1 MAEQDDGD
9 KTEEPSEKKL
19 REAREKGQF
28 AKSREFAPLS
38 VLAVGYA
45 GFLTLS
51 PSWGTAHTD
60 FTTNTFRWTGAVEQD
75 YRSAILQ
82 MSANAMQHLWDIMG
96 IPFILFWFLVVALNM
111 AHNRFVIPKEALKF
125 DLKKID
131 PISNAKE
138 KFFSFNPLVE
148 LVKSLM
154 KLFLLGYIV
163 WRIVGSQWVNFPTLL
178 WSTPQQTL
186 QHLHNTVWDV
196 FWGCIPMIIV
206 IAILD
211 FGYQWYDNRKKLMMS
226 RQEIKDEMK
235 NTEGNPEVK
244 AQQRKRAQQR
254 LQATISKNVPKAD
267 VVVVNPTHFAVA
279 LRYDKAEADAPV
291 VVAKGV
297 DFLALRIRLLADQ
310 HDVPIVENPPLAR
323 GLYFQTKEGH
333 QIHPD
338 FYAAVAEVL
347 AMIYRRRNQQGNQ
360 TNLPM

>member
-51 PSWGTAHTD
+51 PSWSIAHMD
-60 FTTNTFRWTGAVEQD
+60 FSTTVFRWTIAVSENPQT
-75 YRSAILQ
+75 AMMQ
-82 MSANAMQHLWDIMG
+82 MSANAMQHLWDVLG
-96 IPFILFWFLVVALNM
+96 IPMVLLWVLVVALNM
-111 AHNRFVIPKEALKF
+111 AHNRFILPKESLKI
-125 DLKKID
+125 DWKKVD
-131 PISNAKE
+131 PISNSKE
-138 KFFSFNPLVE
+138 KFFSLNPFVE
-148 LVKSLM
+148 LFKSLL
-154 KLFLLGYIV
+154 KLGLLGYIV
-163 WRIVGSQWVNFPTLL
+163 WRVVGSQWSTFPTLL
-178 WSTPQQTL
+178 WTTPVRAMSL
-186 QHLHNTVWDV
+186 LHDMVWDI
-196 FWGCIPMIIV
+196 FWGCIPMVIV

-244 AQQRKRAQQR
+244 AQQRKLAQSR
-254 LQATISKNVPKAD
+254 LAATINQKVPKAD
-267 VVVVNPTHFAVA
+267 VVVVNPTHFSVA
-279 LRYDKAEADAPV
+279 LRYDRTEADAPV

-310 HDVPIVENPPLAR
+310 HDIPIIENPPLAR
-323 GLYFQTKEGH
+323 GLYFQTKEGQ
-333 QIHPD
+333 QIPPD
-338 FYAAVAEVL
+338 FYTAVAEVL
-347 AMIYRRRNQQGNQ
+347 SVIYRRRDQH
-360 TNLPM
+360 TELPM

>member
-19 REAREKGQF
+19 REAKEKGQF

-38 VLAVGYA
+38 VLAVGYS
-45 GFLTLS
+45 GFLVLS
-51 PSWGTAHTD
+51 PSWGTAHSV
-60 FTTNTFRWTGAVEQD
+60 FSTNTYRWTAAVEED
-75 YRSAILQ
+75 YRSGLLQ
-82 MSANAMQHLWDIMG
+82 MCANAMQHLWDIMG
-96 IPFILFWFLVVALNM
+96 VPFILFWALVVALNM
-111 AHNRFVIPKEALKF
+111 AHNRFIIPKEALKF
-125 DLKKID
+125 DIKKID

-138 KFFSFNPLVE
+138 KFFSFNPIVE

-163 WRIVGSQWVNFPTLL
+163 WNVVGSQWTTFPTLL
-178 WSTPQQTL
+178 WSTPTQTL
-186 QHLHNTVWDV
+186 LLLHDMVWDI
-196 FWGCIPMIIV
+196 FWGCIPMIVV
-206 IAILD
+206 IAIFD
-211 FGYQWYDNRKKLMMS
+211 FGYQWYDTRKKLMMS
-226 RQEIKDEMK
+226 RQELKDEMK
-235 NTEGNPEVK
+235 NTDGNPEVK

-254 LQATISKNVPKAD
+254 LQATINKKVPTAD

-279 LRYDKAEADAPV
+279 LRYEKSEADAPV

-310 HDVPIVENPPLAR
+310 HDIPIVENPPLAR

-347 AMIYRRRNQQGNQ
+347 AMIYRRRQQRP
-360 TNLPM
+360 NLPL

>member
-1 MAEQDDGD
+1 MVAEQDDGD
-9 KTEEPSEKKL
+9 KTEEPSERKL
-19 REAREKGQF
+19 RESREKGQF
-28 AKSREFAPLS
+28 AKSKEFAPLS

-51 PSWGTAHTD
+51 PAWGRAHTA
-60 FTTNTFRWTGAVEQD
+60 FGTNTYRWTAAVEQD
-75 YRSAILQ
+75 VNTTVLMLCQTALD
-82 MSANAMQHLWDIMG
+82 HLWNLLGM
-96 IPFILFWFLVVALNM
+96 PLVLLWVLVVALNM
-111 AHNRFVIPKEALKF
+111 AHQRFVIPKEPLKF
-125 DLKKID
+125 DWKKVD

-148 LVKSLM
+148 LFKSLL

-163 WRIVGSQWVNFPTLL
+163 WRVVGSQWTTFPTLL
-178 WSTPQQTL
+178 WSTPNQAL
-186 QHLHNTVWDV
+186 ELLHDSVWDI
-196 FWGCIPMIIV
+196 FWGCIPMVIV

-254 LQATISKNVPKAD
+254 LQATLNNKVPKAD

-310 HDVPIVENPPLAR
+310 HDIPIVENPPLAR

-338 FYAAVAEVL
+338 FYTAVAEVL
-347 AMIYRRRNQQGNQ
+347 AMIYRRRQQY

>member
-19 REAREKGQF
+19 RESREKGQF

-51 PSWGTAHTD
+51 PSWGNEHTVYAINVY
-60 FTTNTFRWTGAVEQD
+60 TWTGAVDQD
-75 YRSAILQ
+75 VQSAIFQ
-82 MSANAMQHLWDIMG
+82 MCANAMQHLWNIMG
-96 IPFILFWFLVVALNM
+96 IPFTLFWIVVIALNM
-111 AHNRFVIPKEALKF
+111 AHQRFVIPKESLKF

-131 PISNAKE
+131 PISNSKE
-138 KFFSFNPLVE
+138 KFFSLNPIVE
-148 LVKSLM
+148 FVKSLM

-163 WRIVGSQWVNFPTLL
+163 WKIVGNQWTTFPTLL
-178 WSTPQQTL
+178 WSTPKQAL
-186 QHLHNTVWDV
+186 ALLHETVWDI
-196 FWGCIPMIIV
+196 FWGCIPMIVV
-206 IAILD
+206 IAIFD

-235 NTEGNPEVK
+235 NTDGNPEVK

-254 LQATISKNVPKAD
+254 LQATISKKVPTAD

-279 LRYDKAEADAPV
+279 LRYDKSEADAPV

-310 HDVPIVENPPLAR
+310 HEIPIVENPPLAR

-347 AMIYRRRNQQGNQ
+347 AMIYRRRQQQ